1 MKRVTGIG
9 GVFFKCKDPEATKQ
23 WYERHLG
30 IPASKWGHS
39 FNWSDGYEGKENKGC
54 TAWTTFSEGTKHFG
68 DGPQEFMINYRV
80 DDLKGLLEALQ
91 SEGVTVLGEI
101 AEYEYGKFAHILD
114 CDGRKVEL
122 WEPAE

>member
-1 MKRVTGIG
+1 MSVTW
-9 GVFFKCKDPEATKQ
+9 AS
-23 WYERHLG
+23 
-30 IPASKWGHS
+30 PASAGHS

-101 AEYEYGKFAHILD
+101 AEYELRQICSYPD
-114 CDGRKVEL
+114 RDGRKVEL
-122 WEPAE
+122 WEPAGGDAADARPSRFEIN